1 MDTVANMLCA
11 ICNSQAV
18 GRPSL
23 IVPYSSL
30 KHEIA
35 RILESRGFVAGVEK
49 KSHRMTK
56 NSKPKPCLEITL
68 KYENSIPA
76 IAGIKR
82 ISKPGQR
89 IYKPST
95 DIRNV
100 KQGHG
105 FAVISTSK
113 GLMTD
118 RDARKQK
125 ICGELLCEV
134 W

>member
-35 RILESRGFVAGVEK
+35 RILESRGFVAGGEK

-56 NSKPKPCLEITL
+56 NSKPKPCLE
-68 KYENSIPA
+68 
-76 IAGIKR
+76 IKR

-105 FAVISTSK
+105 IAVISTSK

-125 ICGELLCEV
+125 IGGELLCEV